1 MWDYFARPRGI
12 SAALPDNVPTELALG
27 RDTLFATDDC
37 RPGFTVPPTIISK
50 KAGNW
55 VDRGEP
61 PNRTLRRVLAHFF
74 ERLDPADEP
83 WLEEHALIVLGMVA
97 ADATEVHVAGYL
109 RSVVRQ
115 VGFPTREPLDARS
128 AAVALWHVAKAALVR
143 DFAER
148 VLRGEIPVNQPTP
161 DSFSHW
167 VASRLLTPAE
177 LERFEREAG
186 GGSVDD

>member
-1 MWDYFARPRGI
+1 
-12 SAALPDNVPTELALG
+12 
-27 RDTLFATDDC
+27 
-37 RPGFTVPPTIISK
+37 VPPTIISR

-61 PNRTLRRVLAHFF
+61 PNATLRRVLAHFF
-74 ERLDPADEP
+74 ERLDPTDEP
-83 WLEEHALIVLGMVA
+83 WLDEHARIVLGMVA
-97 ADATEVHVAGYL
+97 ADATEVHIAGYL

-115 VGFPTREPLDARS
+115 TGSPAREPLGART

-148 VLRGEIPVNQPTP
+148 VLRGEVPVNEATP

-167 VASRLLTPAE
+167 VAARLLTSEE
-177 LERFEREAG
+177 LARFEREPRP
-186 GGSVDD
+186 SDDPS